1 MELAPLVVGAAFSI
15 THWFVWLIIGL
26 IAGFLATRFIKVPLP
41 HFGIIGIIAVG
52 LAGAFLAGL
61 VLDLLLPDT
70 TLGFFGTVIAAF
82 LGAVA
87 LLAVGRI
94 VAVLMEYSSA
104 GDSSQ

>member
-1 MELAPLVVGAAFSI
+1 MDLATLVVGAAFSI

-61 VLDLLLPDT
+61 VLNLLLPDT
-70 TLGFFGTVIAAF
+70 TLGFFGTIIAAF

-94 VAVLMEYSSA
+94 VAVLMEYSSFR
-104 GDSSQ
+104 GR